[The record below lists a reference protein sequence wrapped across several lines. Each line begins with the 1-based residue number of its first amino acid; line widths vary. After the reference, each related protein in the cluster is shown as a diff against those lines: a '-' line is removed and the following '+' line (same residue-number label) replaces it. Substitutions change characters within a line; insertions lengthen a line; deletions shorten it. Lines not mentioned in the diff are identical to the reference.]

1 MLRPF
6 SAIAAVLVLAA
17 CNPDTALEDTPD
29 QAMPSPA
36 PHMTPSV
43 TVNAGGLEER
53 EPDTC
58 GAVNYISVLGQPAS
72 QIQTLTITRP
82 YRIVEW
88 RGVEDQIYNPQR
100 VVFRLDGAGNIYNID
115 CG

>member
-1 MLRPF
+1 MLKPV
-6 SAIAAVLVLAA
+6 SAIAAVLALAA
-17 CNPDTALEDTPD
+17 CNPDTALEETRA
-29 QAMPSPA
+29 QAPATPA
-36 PHMTPSV
+36 PHMTPAV
-43 TVNAGGLEER
+43 TVTAGGLEER

-58 GAVNYISVLGQPAS
+58 GAVNYVSVLGQPAA
-72 QIQTLTITRP
+72 QIQTLGITRP

-100 VVFRLDGAGNIYNID
+100 VVFRLDAAGNIYNID

>member
-1 MLRPF
+1 MLMRFPALA
-6 SAIAAVLVLAA
+6 SILALAA
-17 CNPDTALEDTPD
+17 CTPTGPMD
-29 QAMPSPA
+29 GKPA
-36 PHMTPSV
+36 PAETGAASHMTPAV

-58 GAVNYISVLGQPAS
+58 GAVNYISVLGQPAA
-72 QIQTLTITRP
+72 QIATLSIDRP

-100 VVFRLDGAGNIYNID
+100 VVFRLDARGNVFNID